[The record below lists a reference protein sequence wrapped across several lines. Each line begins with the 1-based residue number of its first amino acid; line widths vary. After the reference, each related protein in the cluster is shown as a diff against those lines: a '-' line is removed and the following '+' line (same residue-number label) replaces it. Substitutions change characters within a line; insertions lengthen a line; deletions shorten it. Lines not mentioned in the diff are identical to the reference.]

1 MYLLKITA
9 YSEQEVDGSHYSDSN
24 SMVALVTQPTYQE
37 DIVRENLAYLLD
49 KSLNEVTKFDLK
61 YCRLEPVKLD
71 FSDVRIKRFLE
82 ENIDPN
88 IWPELYELLTQP
100 CKQSLR

>member
-1 MYLLKITA
+1 MHLLKVIA
-9 YSEQEVDGSHYSDSN
+9 YDETELEGNHYLDSN
-24 SMVALVTQPTYQE
+24 SMVVLVTEPTYQD

-61 YCRLEPVKLD
+61 YCRKESVKLD
-71 FSDVRIKRFLE
+71 FNDVRIKEFLE

-88 IWPELYELLTQP
+88 IWCELWELL
-100 CKQSLR
+100 KKK

>member
-9 YSEQEVDGSHYSDSN
+9 YDETELEGNRYSDAN

-82 ENIDPN
+82 ENIDPC
-88 IWPELYELLTQP
+88 IWCNLFELLT
-100 CKQSLR
+100 KK